1 MAAVAAGVVVVS
13 ARDADGFRGLTA
25 TSFTSA
31 SLEPPLVLVCLDRL
45 SRTRDAVAA
54 GGAFNVS
61 VLERRQEFVAERFA
75 GRAPL
80 VDPAWRA
87 VPHELGTNG
96 LPVVAGCVAWF
107 ECRLRAL
114 HPTGDHDL
122 VIGEVTGAGRRGG
135 DPLVLWDRAFWGL
148 A

>member
-61 VLERRQEFVAERFA
+61 VFERFA

-114 HPTGDHDL
+114 HPAGDHDL